1 MAPEGALRLADRRAR
16 RPRRRADL
24 TEAWIHYYHPVG
36 TCKMG
41 PADDP
46 AAVVDPRC
54 RIHGL
59 EGGYVADCAIIP
71 VVPRANTNIPAVMIA
86 ERLATWM

>member
-1 MAPEGALRLADRRAR
+1 MARKEPFASLIGEEASA
-16 RPRRRADL
+16 PPADL
-24 TEAWIHYYHPVG
+24 AEAWIHYYHPVG

-41 PADDP
+41 PATDS
-46 AAVVDPRC
+46 AAVVDPRL
-54 RIHGL
+54 RLHGL